1 MTETVASANHNES
14 RYLVFGVGPE
24 LYATPLL
31 GVREVVE
38 PQSPKPVPNTVEYF
52 TGVIN
57 IRGEIVGVIDLR
69 VKFGQT
75 VTSTPHNAL
84 MVFMTE
90 VGPIAALVDKVES
103 VVKLGSEEIEKTP
116 SVRTRVPV
124 EYLTG
129 IAEVDERLITLV
141 DLNKILSSDEVAL
154 VKSLA
159 R

>member
-1 MTETVASANHNES
+1 MTEASVVQQRES

-24 LYATPLL
+24 LYGTPLL

-38 PQSPKPVPNTVEYF
+38 PQAPKPVPNTVEYF

-69 VKFGQT
+69 IKFGQP
-75 VTSTPHNAL
+75 VKDTPHNAL

-90 VGPIAALVDKVES
+90 VGPVAALVDKVES
-103 VVKLGSEEIEKTP
+103 VVKLSSDQIESAP
-116 SVRTRVPV
+116 SVRTRVPSQ
-124 EYLTG
+124 YLTG
-129 IAEVDERLITLV
+129 IAEVENRLITIV
-141 DLNKILSSDEVAL
+141 DLSKILSTDEVA
-154 VKSLA
+154 VVRAMS